1 MIIRGYEISVR
12 AIVLTLIA
20 LMLMAALFFG
30 VTQCQ
35 SRKSKDAQTKVDKAQ
50 TGAVIESGM
59 DASNVQAG
67 IATND
72 TATADLGRQ
81 NEKEIRD
88 AKGSDAV
95 VDPAAHAAGIRALCR
110 RKAYRDSPSCKG
122 AVR

>member
-1 MIIRGYEISVR
+1 MMIRGYEIGVR
-12 AIVLTLIA
+12 AIVLTLIG
-20 LMLMAALFFG
+20 LMLAAALIFG
-30 VTQCQ
+30 TGQC
-35 SRKSKDAQTKVDKAQ
+35 SKRKSLEAQSKLDKAQ

-95 VDPAAHAAGIRALCR
+95 VDPAAHAAGLRALCR
-110 RKAYRDSPSCKG
+110 RKAYSNRPECR
-122 AVR
+122 VQ